1 MVGRPLPNISH
12 IFLDLAAPP
21 WYKTLLPKGARFRV
35 ASMKNLAEPRGAW
48 RRHHLAARESGGGEN
63 LASYILCQR
72 KRNLPR
78 IDVRI
83 CQERCP
89 ERDACQEFRA
99 FQARLVSAQPEELVS
114 TEQPG

>member
-1 MVGRPLPNISH
+1 
-12 IFLDLAAPP
+12 
-21 WYKTLLPKGARFRV
+21 
-35 ASMKNLAEPRGAW
+35 
-48 RRHHLAARESGGGEN
+48 